1 MSFIL
6 VSHWEEC
13 RVLSVWPQYYL
24 TLIIEWLSVNQIIL
38 CLKENPL
45 DYRKTSPQVPASVCN
60 TSLPQLLMMRG
71 SLENKLPH
79 LPQLSSPW
87 WFVAASVT
95 CCRKVHGSH
104 FVLTKQQCNTP
115 RSRCF
120 IGNRCTFQWHLSVSG
135 KLGWLYVYNLFLV
148 RSKKCLCVMRTSLQ
162 LAKVHRELRA
172 SRDLW
177 KSSGS
182 HQYLLQHNNN
192 SCRLPNQRKQSN
204 TIIRLLWTRAKNSD
218 RFVIVEKCQPHSS
231 LLHVEVF
238 PYSSGLWD
246 AWFERLRV
254 CECVCYR
261 RMVSQAA
268 MRGQRVVESECRCWN
283 PAVWLLVSLLG
294 SFFLVA
300 VSVLLRFGEC
310 MGWGRGYHVGLVQ
323 N

>member
-135 KLGWLYVYNLFLV
+135 KLGWLYAP
-148 RSKKCLCVMRTSLQ
+148 RSVCVSW
-162 LAKVHRELRA
+162 EL
-172 SRDLW
+172 
-177 KSSGS
+177 
-182 HQYLLQHNNN
+182 
-192 SCRLPNQRKQSN
+192 
-204 TIIRLLWTRAKNSD
+204 
-218 RFVIVEKCQPHSS
+218 
-231 LLHVEVF
+231 
-238 PYSSGLWD
+238 PYSS
-246 AWFERLRV
+246 LRSTGSYV
-254 CECVCYR
+254 HHAI
-261 RMVSQAA
+261 SGKAQAPINTYYSTITTA
-268 MRGQRVVESECRCWN
+268 AGSPIRENN
-283 PAVWLLVSLLG
+283 PIL
-294 SFFLVA
+294 
-300 VSVLLRFGEC
+300 
-310 MGWGRGYHVGLVQ
+310 
-323 N
+323 